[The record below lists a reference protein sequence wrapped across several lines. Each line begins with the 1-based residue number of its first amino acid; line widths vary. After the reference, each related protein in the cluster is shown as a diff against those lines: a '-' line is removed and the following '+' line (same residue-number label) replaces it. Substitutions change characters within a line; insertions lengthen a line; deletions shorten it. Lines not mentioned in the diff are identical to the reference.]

1 MGWVTIGAGIT
12 LFWQADLA
20 NNRRRM
26 VAAFREV
33 RRSLG
38 YPTVDAAYR
47 AQTALTLHQYSKR
60 ESGLVAWA
68 VDDLIALAHDWQI
81 PPAQLFCLWAEEFDG
96 STFAPLAEK
105 TGLTIA
111 ETRRRFESRRAALGL
126 SFQQLY
132 LLVMGDQVTL

>member
-1 MGWVTIGAGIT
+1 MAEPE
-12 LFWQADLA
+12 
-20 NNRRRM
+20 RRRLSK
-26 VAAFREV
+26 AFKEL
-33 RRSLG
+33 RSSMG
-38 YPTVDAAYR
+38 YPTMEAGYR
-47 AQTALTLHQYSKR
+47 AQQHLTFEQYANR
-60 ESGLVAWA
+60 ESGRTPWDVL
-68 VDDLIALAHDWQI
+68 DLIRLAHDWGLT
-81 PPAQLFCLWAEEFDG
+81 PAELFSRWAEEFDG